1 MPARLPDSSTRPAWR
16 LCATRAFARARA
28 TLTLALLRGALPALA
43 ALGATSVAAAPG
55 AVVKTDQ
62 VRAELV
68 AHAPE
73 GVAPGKPLWLGL
85 RLEHAPQWHTYWK
98 NPGDSGLATT
108 LQWTLPA
115 GFAAGDIAWPT
126 PRPLPVGPLMNF
138 GYEGTVLL
146 PVAVTVPATFA
157 GDALAVTLRADWL
170 VCREV
175 CIPEGGDFALQVPA
189 RAATSLH
196 AALFEQSRALQPRTL
211 APVQGSARVDGDALV
226 VRVAG
231 IPADLAGR
239 ALRLLPELAGVIDNA
254 APPQS
259 RWEGNTWEARV
270 TLSAQRSESPPAL
283 AAVLVLDT
291 SVGGAAGAVSSK
303 STEAAPPGLQLAL
316 PVSGVWPAAAA
327 GPAAPA
333 GVPAAPPPIVAAPAD
348 VTAVVLS
355 LLLAFLGGALLNLMP
370 CVFPVLSL
378 KVLGLAAHGAH
389 AAQAAHGTPGGDA
402 RAARRALLA
411 GGVAYTGGVVVSFL
425 LLAGLLLALR
435 AGGEQLGWGFQLQS
449 PAFVAALAALFT
461 LIGLNLAGLFEFGSV
476 LPGSLAALRARHP
489 VADSALTGVLAVA
502 VASPCTAPFM
512 GASLGLAV
520 TLPAPQAL
528 AIFAALGLGMASPY
542 LLACLWPGLAR
553 RLPRP
558 GVWMARFKVL
568 MAFPMFATVIWLV
581 WVLGQQAGIDAVAGV
596 LGVLLALAF
605 AAWALGA
612 PGFGR
617 RARVGFG
624 AVAVGVL
631 GLALAWAL
639 PGLRPAAT
647 VALPAAAQPGPG
659 GSTAQASADARWQAW
674 SPEREREA
682 LAQGRPVFVDYTAA
696 WCVTCQFNKRTA
708 LADAQVLA
716 DFAARGV
723 VLLRA
728 DWTQRDPRITQAL
741 AALGRNGV
749 PVYVLMSPGAA
760 GPRLLS
766 EILSVRELREA
777 IAALP

>member
-1 MPARLPDSSTRPAWR
+1 VAGLRGVLG
-16 LCATRAFARARA
+16 RALR
-28 TLTLALLRGALPALA
+28 RGALSFVA
-43 ALGATSVAAAPG
+43 ALGAASAAAAPG

-115 GFAAGDIAWPT
+115 GFAAGEIAWPT

-146 PVAVTVPATFA
+146 PVAVTVPAAFA
-157 GDALAVTLRADWL
+157 GETLAVTLRADWL

-196 AALFEQSRALQPRTL
+196 AALFEQSRVLQPRTL

-239 ALRLLPELAGVIDNA
+239 TVRLLPELAGVIENA
-254 APPQS
+254 APPQA
-259 RWEGNTWEARV
+259 RWEGSTWEARV
-270 TLSAQRSESPPAL
+270 PLSAQRSESPAAL

-291 SVGGAAGAVSSK
+291 SAGGVAGTVSPK
-303 STEAAPPGLQLAL
+303 AHEAAPPGLQLAL

-327 GPAAPA
+327 SPAAPA
-333 GVPAAPPPIVAAPAD
+333 GMPMPPPVAVAPTDAA
-348 VTAVVLS
+348 AVALS

-378 KVLGLAAHGAH
+378 KVLALAAHGAH
-389 AAQAAHGTPGGDA
+389 GANAPQGASGGDA
-402 RAARRALLA
+402 RAPRRALLA

-425 LLAGLLLALR
+425 VLAGLLLALR

-542 LLACLWPGLAR
+542 LFACLWPGLAR

-605 AAWALGA
+605 AAWALGT

-639 PGLRPAAT
+639 PGLHPAAT